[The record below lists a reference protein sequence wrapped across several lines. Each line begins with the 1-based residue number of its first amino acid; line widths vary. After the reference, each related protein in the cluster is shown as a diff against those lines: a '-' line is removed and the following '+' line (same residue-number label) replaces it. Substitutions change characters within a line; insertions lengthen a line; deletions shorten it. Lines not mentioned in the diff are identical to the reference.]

1 MSLFEF
7 LVTLYSIVT
16 GLGLTL
22 SVRSLGQMLESRRK
36 TRLYW
41 VHTCWLAIMLVSYVM
56 VWFQLWSYRHVASWT
71 LLEGLLMLSVPVALY
86 LVSHL
91 AVPELGDGSVHDMR
105 AYYYD
110 PPSSAAGPARA
121 RGGAVH
127 GGRDPDP
134 RPLVA
139 GAMANGAPRG
149 ACGAR
154 AGDRL
159 AATTGARGAGRAAP
173 DAPGLRG
180 DGVAPPDQR
189 VSTAR
194 RQSRIP
200 VPGRATRRTARTAR
214 SSPPASPRRRKP
226 RSRPSDPGSHTGTR

>member
-22 SVRSLGQMLESRRK
+22 LVRSLGQMLESRRK

-71 LLEGLLMLSVPVALY
+71 LLEGLLMLSVPVSLY

-110 PPSSAAGPARA
+110 HHRLLQGLLALAVVLSTVAAILILDRWSPEPWLTVR
-121 RGGAVH
+121 
-127 GGRDPDP
+127 
-134 RPLVA
+134 LVA
-139 GAMANGAPRG
+139 
-149 ACGAR
+149 
-154 AGDRL
+154 L
-159 AATTGARGAGRAAP
+159 A
-173 DAPGLRG
+173 LL
-180 DGVAPPDQR
+180 
-189 VSTAR
+189 
-194 RQSRIP
+194 
-200 VPGRATRRTARTAR
+200 VPGIVSRRPQVHAVQVVLLLVLLGFAVTEL
-214 SSPPASPRRRKP
+214 RRP
-226 RSRPSDPGSHTGTR
+226 ISE